1 MLLLVRQ
8 AQSQV
13 ADGSGTQAEPP
24 KILAP
29 VFDYLNMAG
38 AHTAADFQPLNQD
51 ERNRS
56 YAKSLINPIMYF
68 KAGFSGA
75 IDHANDKPY
84 EWGQGA
90 GAYGKRVAN
99 ITGQYGIQRT
109 VTFGVAS
116 LLHEDNRYFGSGKKG
131 FWPRTGYA
139 ISSSVLARHDNGRR
153 YPSVSLIGGFAAAAF
168 ISRSWQP
175 PSTHSASEG
184 AKSFGYSMGYNV
196 LACTV
201 KEFLP
206 SLLRPLGGIHKA
218 PTPRQTNAGT
228 PKQGL
233 VTQ

>member
-24 KILAP
+24 KILGP
-29 VFDYLNMAG
+29 IFDYLNMAG

-99 ITGQYGIQRT
+99 ITGQ
-109 VTFGVAS
+109 
-116 LLHEDNRYFGSGKKG
+116 
-131 FWPRTGYA
+131 
-139 ISSSVLARHDNGRR
+139 
-153 YPSVSLIGGFAAAAF
+153 
-168 ISRSWQP
+168 
-175 PSTHSASEG
+175 
-184 AKSFGYSMGYNV
+184 
-196 LACTV
+196 
-201 KEFLP
+201 
-206 SLLRPLGGIHKA
+206 
-218 PTPRQTNAGT
+218 
-228 PKQGL
+228 
-233 VTQ
+233 